1 MSIVITGN
9 WAGWIPHEHPTI
21 GVIISWDTVTMMDTT
36 PTPETPGHPERMSTT
51 EATFGMKKA
60 AEVAGISVST
70 IRRHKDLLR
79 QCGAIIEPD
88 GWKVP
93 MSALISSG
101 LMRPQTP
108 PTETEP
114 VKQPATTEQY
124 DELTHLKMEVQELRH
139 RAELAEERQR
149 SAEQQARDA
158 REFADSLSETLTIER
173 RMLTAGTTG
182 VEAISSDDVR
192 QGLEAS
198 AVDERQE
205 KSAAPGGWWRRL
217 VRG

>member
-1 MSIVITGN
+1 MTD
-9 WAGWIPHEHPTI
+9 A
-21 GVIISWDTVTMMDTT
+21 T
-36 PTPETPGHPERMSTT
+36 PTPESPEHTGTS

-60 AEVAGISVST
+60 AQVAGISVST
-70 IRRHKDLLR
+70 IRRNKKRL
-79 QCGAIIEPD
+79 QEYGAEISPD

-93 MSALISSG
+93 MSALIASG

-114 VKQPATTEQY
+114 VRQPATTEQY

-158 REFADSLSETLTIER
+158 RELAGSLSETLTIER
-173 RMLTAGTTG
+173 RMLTARTQ
-182 VEAISSDDVR
+182 IDVDPVV
-192 QGLEAS
+192 GATPEHGEPTSMDGSTPS
-198 AVDERQE
+198 AR
-205 KSAAPGGWWRRL
+205 GWLHRIF
-217 VRG
+217 G